1 MGIAFAI
8 DRRRTISAPSS
19 SSRLAIMKQFKF
31 WRSIVLAFTAMG
43 FAGCATDLPTAPKFQ
58 SDPST
63 GLVSDLLG
71 GLLQKKVLE
80 RKTALTKDIT
90 VSAVIGE
97 KGGTLSIPAA
107 GFTVTI
113 PAGAVKAPTN
123 FSVTAIKGSMVAY
136 EFGPHGIK
144 FAKSLS
150 AQQDLRV
157 TKWGL
162 LSLRPLVAGYFA
174 DRSALDLR
182 NVTALVSE
190 VLSGVIAPLTQQF
203 TFKIDHFSG
212 YVVAW

>member
-1 MGIAFAI
+1 
-8 DRRRTISAPSS
+8 
-19 SSRLAIMKQFKF
+19 MKQLKI
-31 WRSIVLAFTAMG
+31 WRSIVLAFSATG
-43 FAGCATDLPTAPKFQ
+43 FAGCSADSPTAPKIQ
-58 SDPST
+58 SDPSAGVVT
-63 GLVSDLLG
+63 ELLG
-71 GLLQKKVLE
+71 NLVQKNVLE
-80 RKTALTKDIT
+80 RTTALTRDIT

-113 PAGAVKAPTN
+113 PAGAVNAPTN
-123 FSVTAIKGSMVAY
+123 FSVTALKGTLVAY

-144 FAKSLS
+144 FARSLY
-150 AQQDLRV
+150 ATQDLNV

-174 DRSALDLR
+174 DRSALDPK
-182 NVTALVSE
+182 NATALVSE
-190 VLSGVIAPLTQQF
+190 VISGVIAPQSQQF

>member
-1 MGIAFAI
+1 
-8 DRRRTISAPSS
+8 
-19 SSRLAIMKQFKF
+19 MKQLKI

-43 FAGCATDLPTAPKFQ
+43 FAGCSADSPTAPKFQ
-58 SDPST
+58 SDPSA
-63 GLVSDLLG
+63 GLVTDLLG
-71 GLLQKKVLE
+71 GLLKKNVLE
-80 RKTALTKDIT
+80 RKTALTRDIT

-107 GFTVTI
+107 GFTVTV
-113 PAGAVKAPTN
+113 PAGAVNAPTN
-123 FSVTAIKGSMVAY
+123 FTVKALKGTLVAY

-150 AQQDLRV
+150 AQQDLKV

-174 DRSALDLR
+174 DKSALDLR
-182 NVTALVSE
+182 NATALVSE
-190 VLSGVIAPLTQQF
+190 VLNGVIAPLSQQF

>member
-1 MGIAFAI
+1 
-8 DRRRTISAPSS
+8 
-19 SSRLAIMKQFKF
+19 MKQLKI

-43 FAGCATDLPTAPKFQ
+43 FAGCSADSPTAPKFQ
-58 SDPST
+58 SDPSS
-63 GLVSDLLG
+63 GLVTDLLG
-71 GLLQKKVLE
+71 GLLKKNVLE

-113 PAGAVKAPTN
+113 PAGAVNAPTN
-123 FSVTAIKGSMVAY
+123 FSVTAIKGTMVAY

-144 FAKSLS
+144 FAKSLV
-150 AQQDLRV
+150 ARQDLNV

-182 NVTALVSE
+182 NATALVSE
-190 VLSGVIAPLTQQF
+190 VLSGVIAPLSQQF

>member
-1 MGIAFAI
+1 
-8 DRRRTISAPSS
+8 
-19 SSRLAIMKQFKF
+19 MKQLKI

-43 FAGCATDLPTAPKFQ
+43 FAGCSADSPTAPKFQ
-58 SDPST
+58 SDPSA
-63 GLVSDLLG
+63 GLVTELLG
-71 GLLQKKVLE
+71 GLLQKSVLE
-80 RKTALTKDIT
+80 RKNGLNKDIT
-90 VSAVIGE
+90 VSAVIGKE
-97 KGGTLSIPAA
+97 GGTLSIPAA

-123 FSVTAIKGSMVAY
+123 FSVTALKGTLVAY

-150 AQQDLRV
+150 AKQDLGV
-157 TKWGL
+157 TKWGI

-174 DRSALDLR
+174 DKSALDLR
-182 NVTALVSE
+182 NATALVSE
-190 VLSGVIAPLTQQF
+190 VLSGVIAPLSQQF